1 MMGNEGEDWAKKCVR
16 MRERFPEATEIRP
29 LYCEGEV
36 LLAEIDGALW
46 LSEGETLCM
55 ITSHPYEPC
64 TYLKLRDGAE
74 LTIHNAFEVR
84 TIKSLATNGG
94 TVSSVTGNVHDLPGL
109 CGLLLYAAR
118 LGGGSFDVGYL
129 EARMI
134 AGELARCGAVSADT
148 AMDIAVF
155 GVRNR
160 NVMNGLVHGKRV
172 GRTPD
177 GRFFVRKRG

>member
-64 TYLKLRDGAE
+64 TYLKLRDGA
-74 LTIHNAFEVR
+74 
-84 TIKSLATNGG
+84 
-94 TVSSVTGNVHDLPGL
+94 
-109 CGLLLYAAR
+109 
-118 LGGGSFDVGYL
+118 
-129 EARMI
+129 
-134 AGELARCGAVSADT
+134 VSADT